1 MAGEEAQH
9 LGFHVG
15 KVVLAFAQAAVLLR
29 TVQMHD
35 RVHGFQDLA
44 ASLIWVLVDLVN
56 LFSHNRGHY
65 QLVFKD
71 DTMKDAAHAPVIQ
84 RVRHELKRR
93 ELTVA
98 SITPLGPGFVS
109 ITFQS
114 EDLADFVSMS
124 FDDHVKLLFN
134 DEVRRDYTPRA
145 FSREERSLTIE
156 FALHGHGTASEW
168 ARNAQVGQK
177 LAIGGPRGSMIV
189 PLEFDWHLLV
199 GDSTAL
205 PAISRRLEELPQ
217 DARAF
222 VAVLA
227 GDADRREFSSRARVD
242 VQWVDTADA
251 LAEALRLLSLPEGL
265 GFAWGGG
272 EARAMARV
280 RQVLNEKGL
289 PREQTRVSAYWKQ
302 GQSDHHETLE

>member
-1 MAGEEAQH
+1 
-9 LGFHVG
+9 
-15 KVVLAFAQAAVLLR
+15 
-29 TVQMHD
+29 
-35 RVHGFQDLA
+35 
-44 ASLIWVLVDLVN
+44 
-56 LFSHNRGHY
+56 
-65 QLVFKD
+65 
-71 DTMKDAAHAPVIQ
+71 MKDTASARVIQ

-109 ITFQS
+109 ISFQS

-124 FDDHVKLLFN
+124 FDDHVKVFF
-134 DEVRRDYTPRA
+134 DGDVRRDYTPRR
-145 FSREERSLTIE
+145 FSREDRILTIE

-189 PLEFDWHLLV
+189 PLDFDWHLLV
-199 GDSTAL
+199 GDATSL

-217 DARAF
+217 DARAIL
-222 VAVLA
+222 VVLA
-227 GDADRREFSSRARVD
+227 NEADRREFSSRARVD

-251 LAEALRLLSLPEGL
+251 LIDALRLLSLPQGT

-289 PREQTRVSAYWKQ
+289 PRELTRVSAYWKQ
-302 GQSDHHETLE
+302 GESDHHETLE